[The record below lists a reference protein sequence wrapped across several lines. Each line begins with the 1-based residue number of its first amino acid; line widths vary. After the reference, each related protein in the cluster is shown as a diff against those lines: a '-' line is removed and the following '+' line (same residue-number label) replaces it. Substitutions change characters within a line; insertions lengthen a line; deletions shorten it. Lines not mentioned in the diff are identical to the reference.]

1 VTEQL
6 HAAVI
11 EQMRDIV
18 PCTGEEI
25 VDTED
30 FIASFQKPLAEM

>member
-1 VTEQL
+1 VTQEF

-11 EQMRDIV
+11 KQVRDIL
-18 PCTGEEI
+18 PCAGEEI

-30 FIASFQKPLAEM
+30 FISSFQKPLAEM